1 MKKRSVTKLLSIVLA
16 ASMIATYAA
25 PLNSS
30 AAEISVADETQTVD
44 EATEQDSVETE
55 ELLDTK
61 KSEDME
67 ENESQGISVPEVSVK
82 DQKNVGDR
90 QSRELS
96 NGIFDAWTQDPDTVL
111 GNPATNEIY
120 SNAFLHLVSD
130 AANSNSH
137 NDKTGYPAMFVNPTS
152 FDFTKEGYFE
162 FTLWTAQEP
171 SKTRFGVML
180 GYDGPGTGMFIGY
193 DTSGWFWQKYTGG
206 GGPWYTG
213 ERVAAPAA
221 SAYTNVR
228 IDWTSDKKATLTVQE
243 ATGSNGTPVAGS
255 EPTVV
260 FEKEDFSS
268 LADSLS
274 DKIAIKC
281 GTWSGATTN
290 VYLSKIHYTGQK
302 EIKTFQVQGSVKDTE
317 GNPVESAVVSL
328 AGTSAKTDAE
338 GKVSLTV
345 NNVSG
350 TYQVMVRKVGYE
362 TRTEEVIIDED
373 ETKVTTF
380 ETMLTKKDPIATK
393 TLSTDEMDVLV
404 GESFPFV
411 VRYEMKGDL
420 AGKIFYGQEDVLDTI
435 KINGSNIKVAKGD
448 VNTTFTGEKAV
459 YEMTLKNLTANIDCV
474 ITAEL
479 KAEKNTLAFN
489 ITEVVNNLTE
499 KDANGYEVYP
509 VQTIEIPEHSLVSV
523 RSGQENAN
531 LKGAKVSSNTVISGD
546 KSVDVTDSMTFSSE
560 DFMYGFVS
568 NSELSAGLWSN
579 SEHEG
584 THVAAYVGSGGASNT
599 RVMATAQDLGGE
611 MAVGLASAMW
621 YYDRKITPTVNGKP
635 RTYVVEHGEMPAA
648 KVAIAGDLN
657 EDKQVDWQDGAIA
670 YREIMNN
677 PYKSEEVPELVNARI
692 AMDFGSQAA
701 NPFLTILDGVKRV
714 YLNTDGLGQNVLL
727 KGYGSEGHDSGH
739 PDYGD
744 IGKRIGGAED
754 MNTLMEEGAEMG
766 AKFGVHINA
775 SEMYTEAKAF
785 NDDLSRGNYGW
796 NWLDQGIGING
807 LYDLGSGARLER
819 LQSLKDQVGDNL
831 DYIYLDVW
839 GNNTSGAEDSWE
851 SRNIARQ
858 INSMGWRFTTEWGAT
873 QEYDST
879 MQHWAA
885 DQHYGGASAKGQNS
899 EVMRFLRNHQKD
911 SWIADYGSYGG
922 AAQAPLLGGL
932 EMTDY
937 EGWSGRTNYDNYI
950 TVMYRHNLITKFLQH
965 YKVNK
970 WVDGDAVNV
979 SGRSWIPE
987 MEIILKSDEKNG
999 KANTVKVTRDSNDYT
1014 NLDGF
1019 RGRTIEYN
1027 GTVISKG
1034 ARTSGDGTEGNPYIG
1049 NESYLVPWFWDS
1061 TGNEL
1066 SEADQKLYHWNTS
1079 GGTTTWEL
1087 IDEWKDLGSVVVYEL
1102 TDEGKKNAKTVQV
1115 TDGTVTLEAEAETP
1129 YVVYKGEKAQLAV
1142 DWQSSRYIYDMG
1154 FNDADLTTK
1163 RTVAGDAA
1171 IVDNVSQNNM
1181 LKLEGGAS
1189 YTTALTNL
1197 TPGQKY
1203 AVYIGV
1209 DSRSDAKAHMT
1220 VENGGKVLA
1229 ANYTERSFINN
1240 MVSSDQHH
1248 MGSGATVA
1256 GNGASYFQNM
1266 YVFFTAP
1273 EEGETSLTLSREAG
1287 EGATYFDDVRV
1298 VETKMDAV
1306 LETDENGIVTA
1317 LHNDFENN
1325 AQGIWPFV
1333 ISGPG
1338 QGYSG
1343 WVTDNRIHLSE
1354 AHAPYSN
1361 AGYKDKRVDDV
1372 LDGNWSVKIN
1382 GLAQNSS
1389 MIYQT
1394 IPQNFHFEAG
1404 KTYYVS
1410 FDYQMGS
1417 EGTYEIRVGDG
1428 TKTNVKACSMPA
1440 AIGETNTY
1448 GFSFTASESGQ
1459 SWIGIYS
1466 TGTAADLQD
1475 LASAGDGAK
1484 NFSGY
1489 KDFIL
1494 DNLTIREGGMS
1505 ISQTKYETTT
1515 AKDKLPLSV
1524 EFVDEKDKD
1533 TKVTWASSDEK
1544 VAYVDQ
1550 NGTVS
1555 FVGFG
1560 TAMITATATFNGV
1573 EQTLCCTVTLEK
1585 DFEQVA
1591 TFENVWANTQESAGE
1606 DGRAVN
1612 VTDRNAST
1620 IWHSNWSGAG
1630 FTVSENNPAII
1641 TVQTKEDIA
1650 DFANLALRQRS
1661 GSNGLVQKYELVIG
1675 DTFDQST
1682 HTITD
1687 GKSTG
1692 VIVAENSK
1700 SGSVETLTLPDGAGG
1715 HYLQIRVLQGS
1726 NSFAS
1731 IADILI
1737 DTISSYDTPQE
1748 RAYLYSNQADAKE
1761 DQKKAAEKILNSA
1774 DATEEEKAAAQNKI
1788 NQLNDELL
1796 DVYAKSAEVHT
1807 GLKAE
1812 ALEKLGAATTEEE
1825 KAAAQA
1831 ELSEN
1836 NRGLFNAMTGI
1847 VKIQTEQKA
1856 AAQEKLDAAITEED
1870 RAAAQAELDKI
1881 TESLKA
1887 SQDDLREIQVEV
1899 SNDAAEAAKAAQA
1912 AAEKAQ
1918 AAAEAAQT
1926 TAETAAEEATAA
1938 KTAAES
1944 AKADAEAAQAKAE
1957 AAQTAAETA
1966 QKAAEDAKDTAGANA
1981 QEAKDAQAKAEAA
1994 KTAAETAKDEAAA
2007 AQAKAETAATA
2018 AKDAQT
2024 KAEAAKD
2031 AAVTA
2036 ETNAKAAETAAKAA
2050 QKAAETAKDDAVKAA
2065 TDANKALGE
2074 AQKAQKAA
2082 ETAKGAAET
2091 AKSEAVTAK
2100 NAAEAA
2106 AQAAEAAR
2114 DSAAAQAD
2122 VAEKAAEAAKA
2133 AQAAAEAAQKKAEEA
2148 QKKAEEV
2155 LKKAEEILKK
2165 AKEEADAKLEEA
2177 KKALQRAEE
2186 LQKQMEELFAK
2197 KEFTSSKTAIKSVKS
2212 PKKKQAKVSW
2222 KKVEGAE
2229 GYVIQYAANSK
2240 FKKAKTTTVKGGA
2253 TTQRIIKKL
2262 KSKGKYY
2269 FRVRAYRTI
2278 DGKKIY
2284 TSYSSKKPVRVK

>member
-1 MKKRSVTKLLSIVLA
+1 MVATTAAPVTALA
-16 ASMIATYAA
+16 AEV
-25 PLNSS
+25 PVVEES
-30 AAEISVADETQTVD
+30 AVEEESVME
-44 EATEQDSVETE
+44 DSVETE
-55 ELLDTK
+55 MSEITEETETVTDTVA
-61 KSEDME
+61 
-67 ENESQGISVPEVSVK
+67 ESIPVPEVS
-82 DQKNVGDR
+82 QETEGNR
-90 QSRELS
+90 QSRALS
-96 NGIFDAWTQDPDTVL
+96 NGIFDAWTQDPNTVL
-111 GNPATNEIY
+111 GNPGTNEIY
-120 SNAFLHLVSD
+120 SNSYLHLVSD

-137 NDKTGYPAMFVNPTS
+137 SDKTGYPAMFVNPAS

-162 FTLWTAQEP
+162 FTLWTAQEA

-180 GYDGPGTGMFIGY
+180 GYDGPGTGMFLGY
-193 DTSGWFWQKYTGG
+193 DTGGWFWQKYLDGDG
-206 GGPWYTG
+206 AYFSGS
-213 ERVAAPAA
+213 RVAAPGVQD
-221 SAYTNVR
+221 YTNVR
-228 IDWTSDKKATLTVQE
+228 IEWTADHKATMTVQN
-243 ATGSNGTPVAGS
+243 ATGSAGTPVAGS

-281 GTWSGATTN
+281 GTWSGTTTN
-290 VYLSKIHYTGQK
+290 VYLSTIHYTGQK
-302 EIKTFQVQGSVKDTE
+302 EIKTFQVQGTVKDTE
-317 GNPVESAVVSL
+317 GNPVEGAVVSVGG
-328 AGTSAKTDAE
+328 ASAKTDAK
-338 GKVSLTV
+338 GNVSLDV
-345 NNVSG
+345 SNVSG
-350 TYQVMVRKVGYE
+350 TYTATVKKVGYE
-362 TRTEEVIIDED
+362 ASETEIVIDED
-373 ETKVTTF
+373 VTKVTSF
-380 ETMLTKKDPIATK
+380 ETVLTKKAAIATK

-411 VRYEMKGDL
+411 VQYNMKGAL
-420 AGKIFYGQEDVLDTI
+420 AGKTFYGQSDVLDTI
-435 KINGSNIKVAKGD
+435 KINGSNIKVDKEN
-448 VNTTFTGEKAV
+448 VKTTFTNDTAV
-459 YEMTLKNLTANIDCV
+459 YEMSLKNLAANIDCV

-479 KAEKNTLAFN
+479 KAEENTLAFE
-489 ITEVVNNLTE
+489 ITKVVNNLIL

-1560 TAMITATATFNGV
+1560 TAMITATATINGV
-1573 EQTLCCTVTLEK
+1573 EQILCCTVKLEK
-1585 DFEQVA
+1585 DYEKVA
-1591 TFENVWANTQESAGE
+1591 TFEGTWANTQESSGE

-1612 VTDRNAST
+1612 VTDRNSST
-1620 IWHSNWSGAG
+1620 IWHSNWSSG
-1630 FTVSENNPAII
+1630 FDVSESNPAII
-1641 TVQTKEDIA
+1641 TVKTKENIA
-1650 DFANLALRQRS
+1650 DFANLAMRQRS

-1675 DTFDQST
+1675 DTFDQAT

-1692 VIVAENSK
+1692 AITAENSK
-1700 SGSVETLTLPDGAGG
+1700 SGSVETLTLPEGADG

-1737 DTISSYDTPQE
+1737 DTTATYDTPQE
-1748 RAYLYSNQADAKE
+1748 RVYLYSNQAEALE
-1761 DQKKAAEKILNSA
+1761 DQKSMAEAILNSE
-1774 DATEEEKAAAQNKI
+1774 DATA
-1788 NQLNDELL
+1788 
-1796 DVYAKSAEVHT
+1796 
-1807 GLKAE
+1807 
-1812 ALEKLGAATTEEE
+1812 EE

-1831 ELSEN
+1831 QLNVIKEKLTEANTYKTAYSEFIEAEK
-1836 NRGLFNAMTGI
+1836 LKT
-1847 VKIQTEQKA
+1847 
-1856 AAQEKLDAAITEED
+1856 AAQQKLDDLKANGGTQAEIEEAQEELELAQSLLD
-1870 RAAAQAELDKI
+1870 KAQGYVDALEELVQTRKELADAQAELEKVQGKLDA
-1881 TESLKA
+1881 TEEEL
-1887 SQDDLREIQVEV
+1887 
-1899 SNDAAEAAKAAQA
+1899 AEADKKYQEALNALAQA
-1912 AAEKAQ
+1912 NADKEILNAQLQKAQQDMKDLEEEKAKLEQ
-1918 AAAEAAQT
+1918 A
-1926 TAETAAEEATAA
+1926 
-1938 KTAAES
+1938 K
-1944 AKADAEAAQAKAE
+1944 KDAEAAAEQAKKD
-1957 AAQTAAETA
+1957 AAE
-1966 QKAAEDAKDTAGANA
+1966 K
-1981 QEAKDAQAKAEAA
+1981 
-1994 KTAAETAKDEAAA
+1994 EAAA
-2007 AQAKAETAATA
+2007 KKELEEKKAELEKAKKEAEQLKKELADAMSKLETQTLKKGDSIVYKNVTYKVIDASKKTVAATA
-2018 AKDAQT
+2018 GKN
-2024 KAEAAKD
+2024 
-2031 AAVTA
+2031 VTSL
-2036 ETNAKAAETAAKAA
+2036 TI
-2050 QKAAETAKDDAVKAA
+2050 
-2065 TDANKALGE
+2065 AN
-2074 AQKAQKAA
+2074 
-2082 ETAKGAAET
+2082 
-2091 AKSEAVTAK
+2091 
-2100 NAAEAA
+2100 
-2106 AQAAEAAR
+2106 
-2114 DSAAAQAD
+2114 
-2122 VAEKAAEAAKA
+2122 
-2133 AQAAAEAAQKKAEEA
+2133 
-2148 QKKAEEV
+2148 
-2155 LKKAEEILKK
+2155 
-2165 AKEEADAKLEEA
+2165 
-2177 KKALQRAEE
+2177 
-2186 LQKQMEELFAK
+2186 
-2197 KEFTSSKTAIKSVKS
+2197 
-2212 PKKKQAKVSW
+2212 
-2222 KKVEGAE
+2222 
-2229 GYVIQYAANSK
+2229 
-2240 FKKAKTTTVKGGA
+2240 TVKIKGTTCKVTEIAAGA
-2253 TTQRIIKKL
+2253 FRNAKKL
-2262 KSKGKYY
+2262 KKITIGTNVQKISK
-2269 FRVRAYRTI
+2269 RAFYNAKKLRTVI
-2278 DGKKIY
+2278 IKAKGLKSVGSQAFTKIY
-2284 TSYSSKKPVRVK
+2284 VKAKISVPKSKKTAYKKLLKKKVPSKAVVK